1 LIDVNRLIEG
11 ENKISSIQDGTS
23 HTMHFVDAR
32 SKKECTNEKVTGI
45 WLEDL
50 NFVQTPIEKVV
61 SEHDPVAYINHLG
74 QCEAWLMTMASV
86 GAAGHGQ
93 VCLPNP
99 EFSHL
104 DIPMR
109 HIQLAKSLGL
119 PTLPLCATNGI
130 DRVSDFLSGQA
141 EQLRR
146 VPFRRF
152 AFKYRDQ
159 RYLSTESIIETDRMF
174 ALNWIRGAEMFTSW
188 PKSWCWFRV
197 AKLGKKTWTVRLTLK
212 PEVESSHVT
221 DLAFQAANEHL
232 LIENANLTEA
242 MSKGLEQLFD
252 AAQLDYAIADI
263 VQDLEAPE
271 KWYFT
276 CLSTKEKLRLFDL
289 AGLKLTET
297 LADWLETGNCPS

>member
-104 DIPMR
+104 DIRCDIFNSQNHSGCLHSPFVP
-109 HIQLAKSLGL
+109 
-119 PTLPLCATNGI
+119 PTA
-130 DRVSDFLSGQA
+130 
-141 EQLRR
+141 
-146 VPFRRF
+146 
-152 AFKYRDQ
+152 
-159 RYLSTESIIETDRMF
+159 SIGFPIFCQDKQ
-174 ALNWIRGAEMFTSW
+174 NNCGA
-188 PKSWCWFRV
+188 
-197 AKLGKKTWTVRLTLK
+197 
-212 PEVESSHVT
+212 
-221 DLAFQAANEHL
+221 
-232 LIENANLTEA
+232 
-242 MSKGLEQLFD
+242 
-252 AAQLDYAIADI
+252 
-263 VQDLEAPE
+263 
-271 KWYFT
+271 
-276 CLSTKEKLRLFDL
+276 CLSDVSHSNIGTKDIYL
-289 AGLKLTET
+289 LK
-297 LADWLETGNCPS
+297 A